1 MGKNFYI
8 SDLHFGHKNILA
20 FDNRPFKDTAEHDRA
35 IIERWNS
42 AVGIKDSV
50 WILGDFSWY
59 PAMKTIEIYK
69 QLNGIKHLVIGNH
82 DHKLLRNRDVQ
93 ALFTEIV
100 PYKEIDFGN
109 NNGVVLCHYPIPC
122 FNHHYYGWYHLYG
135 HVHNSFEWNMM
146 ERVKYEMTALYDKP
160 CNMYNVGCM
169 IPYMDYTPRTLEE
182 IIRANEK
189 NGDVQND

>member
-42 AVGIKDSV
+42 AVGIEDSV